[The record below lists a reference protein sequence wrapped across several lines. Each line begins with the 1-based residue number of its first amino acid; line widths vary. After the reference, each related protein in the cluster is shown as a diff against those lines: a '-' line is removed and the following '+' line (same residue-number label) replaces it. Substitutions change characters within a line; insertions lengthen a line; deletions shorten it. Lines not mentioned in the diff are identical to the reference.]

1 MHTRCLCKQ
10 SDGDERGCR
19 NASLV
24 GSAWGNWAM
33 KPENRAAAHQINTD
47 IVQMGIDGKI
57 KPLNT
62 A

>member
-1 MHTRCLCKQ
+1 MV
-10 SDGDERGCR
+10 CR

-33 KPENRAAAHQINTD
+33 KPENREAAHQINTD

>member
-1 MHTRCLCKQ
+1 
-10 SDGDERGCR
+10 
-19 NASLV
+19 
-24 GSAWGNWAM
+24 M
-33 KPENRAAAHQINTD
+33 KPENREAAHQINTD